1 MNELQ
6 VFVNN
11 QFGEIRT
18 TIIDDKPWF
27 VGLDIAK
34 ALGYVKPRNAI
45 AKHVEKDDALKWGG
59 VDSFG
64 RRSEMT
70 VINESGLYSLIFGS
84 KLPQAKQFKHWVTNE
99 VLPQIRKTGGYIPLT
114 PNDDEKTILSKAL
127 QISQRTLQEKEAL
140 INVIKPKAERYDR
153 LISADGC
160 FSFNVAAKS
169 LGTGRNRLMAF
180 LRNKGVLFRDGLSN
194 IAYQQ
199 YCDNGYFKVRYS
211 VGKNGVPCA
220 VTKVT
225 PKGIDYICRLIELE
239 NRPKS
244 A

>member
-6 VFVNN
+6 IFVNT

-27 VGLDIAK
+27 VGKDIADV
-34 ALGYVKPRNAI
+34 LGYKETNSMTKRLDNEDFI
-45 AKHVEKDDALKWGG
+45 SAKIEGMNMN
-59 VDSFG
+59 STF
-64 RRSEMT
+64 
-70 VINESGLYSLIFGS
+70 INESGLYNAIFGS
-84 KLPQAKQFKHWVTNE
+84 KLPSAKQFKRWITAE